1 MFAKRAATTAA
12 LAAASCVIL
21 ATVAPRSACAF
32 QPPSLRRQ
40 HGPLKNSERGWP
52 HTDHAMLARGG
63 GASSPRSS
71 TRLNDASKSAAA
83 APSPSEEDKAKVEL
97 TLGAAIFNLIKG
109 CVGSGVLSLPA
120 GVAALGDVSGA
131 LIPATA
137 LVLLCGVVSAYSF
150 HLLGRLTAVANA
162 EDGDDDV
169 AVTSIGQIWD
179 REVGPSSS
187 WLVTLA
193 VLLTCSGTLLSYSI
207 LLGDIFSSFAQTA
220 GLTGVLATRRFNV
233 AAIAVLGIYPMC
245 TLRDL
250 AALTPVSMSGVV
262 GIFVTCVV
270 MMLRA
275 MPGGPYSPTGKY
287 FGSVPVELRP
297 SFGVTGMKSPGNLL
311 VLSSMTATAY
321 LVHVSGP
328 DFYQNLKSTSVREFT
343 KLSSVGFGATALISA
358 FMMGVGFLTFG
369 GATKG
374 NVLNNY
380 SALDGGATLCR
391 LLLGVSLL
399 GSYGFLGNACKKAY
413 YQLCHKGEEITDR
426 LHYNTSRAMVA
437 GLTCL
442 ALLIK
447 DAGFVVS
454 LTGAVL
460 GSALI
465 YMIPPFLWLRST
477 KRRMDGG
484 SLESSTSLRL
494 ERLANKGLIGVGVI
508 LGLLGAYMSVLNSFF
523 PHLL

>member
-1 MFAKRAATTAA
+1 MPAKRAATA

-21 ATVAPRSACAF
+21 ATVAPRTSAF
-32 QPPSLRRQ
+32 QPPSPRRR
-40 HGPLKNSERGWP
+40 HGPRKGPMGGWP
-52 HTDHAMLARGG
+52 RGDHAALARGG
-63 GASSPRSS
+63 ALSPRSP
-71 TRLNDASKSAAA
+71 TGLDGAGGSAAA
-83 APSPSEEDKAKVEL
+83 EASTPSEGGDDAVGL

-120 GVAALGDVSGA
+120 GVAALGDVTGA
-131 LIPATA
+131 LVPATA
-137 LVLLCGVVSAYSF
+137 LVLLCGAVSAYSF

-162 EDGDDDV
+162 EDGDGSA

-179 REVGPSSS
+179 REMGPSSS

-193 VLLTCSGTLLSYSI
+193 VLLTCLGSLLSYSI
-207 LLGDIFSSFAQTA
+207 LLGDIFSSLAQTA
-220 GLTGVLATRRFNV
+220 GLTGVLASRRFNV
-233 AAIAVLGIYPMC
+233 AAIAALGIYPIC

-250 AALTPVSMSGVV
+250 AALAPVSMSGVV

-270 MMLRA
+270 MTLRA

-297 SFGVTGMKSPGNLL
+297 SFGGTGMKSPSNML

-321 LVHVSGP
+321 LVHMSGP

-343 KLSSVGFGATALISA
+343 KLSAVGFGATALISA
-358 FMMGVGFLTFG
+358 FMMGIGFLAFG
-369 GATKG
+369 GATQG

-413 YQLCHKGEEITDR
+413 YQLRHKGKEVTDR

-484 SLESSTSLRL
+484 LLESSKSLRL